1 MKDYE
6 VTISETLQRT
16 VQVRADNI
24 AEAEAM
30 VEERW
35 RNSEYILGA
44 EDFSEVNFHVAEHV
58 RERELER

>member
-16 VQVRADNI
+16 VQVRTDNLAQ
-24 AEAEAM
+24 AEAI

-35 RNSEYILGA
+35 KNREYILGA
-44 EDFSEVNFHVAEHV
+44 EDFTEVNFHAAECV
-58 RERELER
+58 REQELER